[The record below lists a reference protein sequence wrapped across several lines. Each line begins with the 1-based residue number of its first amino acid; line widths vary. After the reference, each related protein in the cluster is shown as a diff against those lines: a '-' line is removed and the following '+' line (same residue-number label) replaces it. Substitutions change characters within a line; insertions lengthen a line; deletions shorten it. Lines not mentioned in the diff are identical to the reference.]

1 MSSICCLEC
10 GDDFEDIST
19 NVLYRH
25 CLCLRFFFHQ
35 LFTGYGALF
44 QRIEGLPVSS
54 PTQATTSSSTVGFP
68 LSTTND
74 ENQTTTRPLP
84 YDSDHRF
91 PRLQRG
97 LYGALFQRIEGLPV
111 SSPAQATTSSSTVGF
126 PLSTTNDENQTT
138 TRPLPY
144 DSDHRFPRLQRG
156 LVSRREKSVTHFL
169 DDSQSVSELTNR
181 RSGVDLT
188 DQDSKIGNIESL
200 DKSLKV
206 KALEGLL
213 YEQTSDNE
221 DVCPTCLEEY
231 TLENPKIV
239 TKCSHHFHLGCIYE
253 WMERSDTCPM
263 CGKSQVKTTSRPDV
277 TTVSGKYFC
286 LSPNAAT
293 KSGF

>member
-1 MSSICCLEC
+1 M
-10 GDDFEDIST
+10 
-19 NVLYRH
+19 
-25 CLCLRFFFHQ
+25 Q
-35 LFTGYGALF
+35 YGALF

-54 PTQATTSSSTVGFP
+54 PTQATTSSSTV
-68 LSTTND
+68 D
-74 ENQTTTRPLP
+74 
-84 YDSDHRF
+84 
-91 PRLQRG
+91 
-97 LYGALFQRIEGLPV
+97 
-111 SSPAQATTSSSTVGF
+111 F

-213 YEQTSDNE
+213 YEQTSDDE

-263 CGKSQVKTTSRPDV
+263 CGKMME
-277 TTVSGKYFC
+277 FC
-286 LSPNAAT
+286 ESP
-293 KSGF
+293 